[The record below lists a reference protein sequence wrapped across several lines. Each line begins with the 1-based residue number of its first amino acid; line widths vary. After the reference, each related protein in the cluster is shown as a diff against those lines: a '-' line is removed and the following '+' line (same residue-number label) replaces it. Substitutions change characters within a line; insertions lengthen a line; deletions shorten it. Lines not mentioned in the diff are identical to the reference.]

1 MNAGKKAILWTV
13 GFILFIFFTTCAFTI
28 SQGQH
33 GILLRLGK
41 LVHGASADEVLVLN
55 PGFHLKLPFIE
66 SAKIFDTRI
75 QTLDIKSSRIVTKEK
90 KDVMVDYYVKWRI
103 ENIATYF
110 KATSGNEF
118 KAETLLEQQLNTL
131 LRAQFGKRTISDV
144 VTGGRDDVMG
154 VLREKAE
161 IQAAK
166 LGVHVVDVRIK
177 GIELPANTSNAIYQR
192 MRADMQKIA
201 NRHRADGHANAE
213 AIQAAADAR
222 AVVVLATA
230 NSEAKIIKAKGKAE
244 AANIYAN
251 AYGQNKDFFT
261 FYSSLNAYVNS
272 FTSKNDMLILDQTS
286 HFFNYFNHGVTG
298 KPNSL
303 S

>member
-213 AIQAAADAR
+213 AIAAEADAQ
-222 AVVVLATA
+222 VTVLLATA
-230 NSEAKIIKAKGKAE
+230 TSEGQKTRAQGQAK
-244 AANIYAN
+244 AASIYAQ
-251 AYGQNKDFFT
+251 AYNQNKDFFV
-261 FYSSLNAYVNS
+261 FYRSLKAYSAS
-272 FTSKNDMLILDQTS
+272 FNHRRDVFVLDQN
-286 HFFNYFNHGVTG
+286 HAFFDYFNRGPSG
-298 KPNSL
+298 SNPRNL
-303 S
+303 